1 MGVPLTNIVI
11 IFQPE
16 AIVICYRVNVRVVVL
31 NANFTNISVIS
42 WRSVLY
48 VQDIGLPEEN
58 HRPTVSLTN
67 FIT

>member
-11 IFQPE
+11 SFQPE
-16 AIVICYRVNVRVVVL
+16 AIVICYRVRVRVVVL
-31 NANFTNISVIS
+31 NTNFNNSSVIS
-42 WRSVLY
+42 WRSVLF
-48 VQDIGLPEEN
+48 VEDIELPGEN